1 MSPTIRRFF
10 PTAATWNHLEHAFPT
25 EVEINGIQWNPKT
38 RDRLDNT
45 VETII
50 GGSGNDDMGASDFSN
65 LGVDYPLPHLRFEGR
80 GGNDLLSSAAELT
93 ADLIGGAGDDHFII
107 DESSSGSYEGGDG
120 NDLFDLNNFA
130 LVTGINGGATASASI
145 AFVRGDVDA
154 TRSVTASDILRAKG
168 YVGQATGGGNFL
180 NDVDLDGSI
189 TNTDVTAVQ
198 GNSGSQI

>member
-1 MSPTIRRFF
+1 MRVPVIVRSPLNVPFEPTTFTAGPVIQFVKSHKTHAGVGDLPLTIDHTADINAGITSEPRAAS
-10 PTAATWNHLEHAFPT
+10 AATNTHKLVFTFDIPITSVGAAT
-25 EVEINGIQWNPKT
+25 SVDAANQAVGSANAV
-38 RDRLDNT
+38 NVGST
-45 VETII
+45 VEVTLDAI
-50 GGSGNDDMGASDFSN
+50 
-65 LGVDYPLPHLRFEGR
+65 P
-80 GGNDLLSSAAELT
+80 
-93 ADLIGGAGDDHFII
+93 
-107 DESSSGSYEGGDG
+107 
-120 NDLFDLNNFA
+120 NNQRVRVT
-130 LVTGINGGATASASI
+130 VTGINGGATASASI